1 MIRHW
6 WLYGRK
12 WSSLPLPKGILGP
25 PYTEAPKKIWNLPLY
40 REFSSPTWKKNHPP
54 PLRPHITQGW
64 GRGECK
70 LCICRSCFSI
80 MLQVSSLENAMKNSY
95 ILESLWNKYQKS
107 TRNKELEKYI
117 DMEPTKQ
124 ETLNRYLITSDN
136 NLSILYKRG
145 WQEILII

>member
-1 MIRHW
+1 
-6 WLYGRK
+6 
-12 WSSLPLPKGILGP
+12 
-25 PYTEAPKKIWNLPLY
+25 
-40 REFSSPTWKKNHPP
+40 
-54 PLRPHITQGW
+54 
-64 GRGECK
+64 
-70 LCICRSCFSI
+70 
-80 MLQVSSLENAMKNSY
+80 MLQVSSLENAMKKSY

-124 ETLNRYLITSDN
+124 ETLNRYLITSDH

>member
-1 MIRHW
+1 
-6 WLYGRK
+6 
-12 WSSLPLPKGILGP
+12 
-25 PYTEAPKKIWNLPLY
+25 
-40 REFSSPTWKKNHPP
+40 
-54 PLRPHITQGW
+54 
-64 GRGECK
+64 
-70 LCICRSCFSI
+70 
-80 MLQVSSLENAMKNSY
+80 MLQVSSLENAMKKSY